1 MDYKKH
7 KKILGGVGIIPI
19 PVCGS
24 GFLDCIHM
32 SNLIFIYTLKF
43 VYFRKSGVH
52 ETFKKLGYTSPPVA
66 DSF

>member
-7 KKILGGVGIIPI
+7 KKTLGGAGIGPI

-32 SNLIFIYTLKF
+32 SNLIFIYTLK
-43 VYFRKSGVH
+43 YA
-52 ETFKKLGYTSPPVA
+52 GYHIS
-66 DSF
+66 